1 MASHNAIS
9 VVSQAILDLLRYAD
23 TPSEFNTL
31 EYKHYDA
38 NDFLAPIPRG
48 FSLYLWRV
56 SISQS
61 RRNLPP
67 RRLADGRVFRPS
79 LPLDLHYLLTPWADD
94 AETQQRMLGWA
105 MRVIEDVTI
114 IPASVLNFG
123 PSEINTFAAQ
133 EAVELICDPLA
144 LNDHF
149 NLWDKL
155 KTRMQT
161 SMTYQARNILIDSQ
175 RTVTEGDLVQT
186 RVFHAPSA
194 VP

>member
-1 MASHNAIS
+1 MASYNAIS

-23 TPSEFNTL
+23 TPSEFGTL
-31 EYKHYDA
+31 EYQHYDA
-38 NDFLAPIPRG
+38 NDFITPMPRG

-67 RRLADGRVFRPS
+67 RRLVDGRVFRPS
-79 LPLDLHYLLTPWADD
+79 LPLDLHYLLTPWAENT
-94 AETQQRMLGWA
+94 ETQQRMLGWG
-105 MRVIEDVTI
+105 MRVIEDITVF
-114 IPASVLNFG
+114 PASVLNFG
-123 PSEINTFAAQ
+123 PSEINTFAAH

-155 KTRMQT
+155 KTKMQT

-175 RTVTEGDLVQT
+175 RIVTEGDLVQT
-186 RVFHAPSA
+186 RIFHAPSA

>member
-1 MASHNAIS
+1 MASYNAIS

-31 EYKHYDA
+31 EYHLYDA
-38 NDFLAPIPRG
+38 NDFLTPIPRG

-67 RRLADGRVFRPS
+67 RRLPDGRVFRPS

-94 AETQQRMLGWA
+94 PGTQQRMLGWA
-105 MRVIEDVTI
+105 MRVIEDVTVF
-114 IPASVLNFG
+114 PASVLNFG

-155 KTRMQT
+155 KTKMQT

-186 RVFHAPSA
+186 RIFHAPSA